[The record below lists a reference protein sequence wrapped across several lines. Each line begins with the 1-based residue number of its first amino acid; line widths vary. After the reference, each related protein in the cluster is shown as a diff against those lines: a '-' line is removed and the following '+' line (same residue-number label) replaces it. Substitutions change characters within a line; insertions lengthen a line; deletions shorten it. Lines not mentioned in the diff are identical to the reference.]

1 MEEGF
6 NHGVLLPVQNNNVS
20 LKAAEEFM
28 HACKRKKQN

>member
-20 LKAAEEFM
+20 LKAAEEFT
-28 HACKRKKQN
+28 HAKEKKQN